1 MQLFEESIFEPIARS
16 WRYSRGIELIN
27 NKENIILVDIG
38 CGPEIRFYH
47 YAKKQ
52 GITFKKYIGIDPLI
66 SKQIINRYENNDD
79 VLLIKNSLN
88 KKLPLSSSYAD
99 YMVGFAFLEHVDY
112 PKFIIN
118 DCIRVIKNNARIIF
132 TTPSPRSKLL
142 LELLAKVN
150 LISRR
155 EIEEHKQYFYKK
167 QLIDL
172 IDKGRYKNINF
183 FHSYFHPWLNNLFVV
198 EKSKQP
204 KRIEK

>member
-1 MQLFEESIFEPIARS
+1 MQLFEESLFEPIARS
-16 WRYSRGIELIN
+16 WRYSRGIKLIN

-66 SKQIINRYENNDD
+66 NTRIINQYKNNNN

-88 KKLPLSSSYAD
+88 KKIPLTSFYAD
-99 YMVGFAFLEHVDY
+99 YLVGFAFLEHIDS
-112 PKFIIN
+112 PEFIFN
-118 DCIRVIKNNARIIF
+118 DSIRVVKNNGRIIF

-142 LELLAKVN
+142 LELLARAN

-155 EIEEHKQYFYKK
+155 EIKEHKQYFYKK
-167 QLIDL
+167 QLIGLMDRN
-172 IDKGRYKNINF
+172 KYKDINF
-183 FHSYFHPWLNNLFVV
+183 LHFYFHPWLNNLFVIQ
-198 EKSKQP
+198 KSKQP
-204 KRIEK
+204 IKAG